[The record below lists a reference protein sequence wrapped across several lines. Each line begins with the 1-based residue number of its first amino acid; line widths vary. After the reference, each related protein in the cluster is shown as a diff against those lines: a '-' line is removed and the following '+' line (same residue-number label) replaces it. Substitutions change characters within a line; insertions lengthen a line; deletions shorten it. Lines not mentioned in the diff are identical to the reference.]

1 MANVFGNRAIRFKDH
16 TRRNPTLIM
25 AYYEQEISSICLDSK
40 LIINFKKHVTG
51 SIKGTLQQRWMATV
65 AYSR

>member
-1 MANVFGNRAIRFKDH
+1 
-16 TRRNPTLIM
+16 M